1 MQKEKS
7 AKYLRQSAK
16 YLKQEEQTF
25 LRRFLPDNVR
35 SAHTVLFDPDE
46 NVDFI
51 PTTDQLQSCLESYLC
66 LIEKAAKYGC
76 EAVRDCICASELTL
90 GYLSRAVHAGIRI
103 PSFSRK
109 QLLIQMI
116 EVILFEASKIHQNYW
131 ARLDG
136 YKRIIAIAYFLKQD
150 L

>member
-51 PTTDQLQSCLESYLC
+51 PTTDQLQSCLEAYLR
-66 LIEKAAKYGC
+66 LIEKVAQYGC
-76 EAVRDCICASELTL
+76 EAVRGCISASELTL
-90 GYLSRAVHAGIRI
+90 GYLSRAVRAGIRI

-109 QLLIQMI
+109 QYMFQMI
-116 EVILFEASKIHQNYW
+116 EGILFEASKVHQNW
-131 ARLDG
+131 KRLDG
-136 YKRIIAIAYFLKQD
+136 YKRIIDIAYLLKQD